1 MAEFIPPNLE
11 CIKQRLWTL
20 RWLAG
25 AGANLPGDQVCVRG
39 QDRRTL
45 AWLIGTDLPDL
56 ISEVERLRYRTETA
70 EARVAE
76 AEQERDALRQSI
88 AVRTPQRSHPVPEA
102 ASEQPSGNCWIL
114 TRANGGTY
122 ARNWPAT
129 THFRTEDEALA
140 RVGTDTGWQ
149 PSQLDHP
156 CVTITC
162 GGCND
167 TFDGDGTAHFEDLEE
182 AHVAIG
188 ESADWNR
195 WTILPDGNYLCPT
208 CNPEVR
214 PAIVEAVASNV

>member
-1 MAEFIPPNLE
+1 MPDTAAPNLE
-11 CIKQRLWTL
+11 RVKERLYGL
-20 RWLAG
+20 RWLATTG
-25 AGANLPGDQVCVRG
+25 TLPGDTVCVRG

-56 ISEVERLRYRTETA
+56 ISEVERLRE
-70 EARVAE
+70 RVTPVE
-76 AEQERDALRQSI
+76 RERDALRQSI

-102 ASEQPSGNCWIL
+102 ASERRPDNCWIL
-114 TRANGGTY
+114 VRANGGTY
-122 ARNWPAT
+122 AGNWPAT
-129 THFRTEDEALA
+129 THFPTEDEALA
-140 RVGTDTGWQ
+140 RVNGDTGWQ
-149 PSQLDHP
+149 ARQLNHP